1 MKNLTKEAQK
11 RRFRVSPIRWLGKTR
26 LKSRSPEVYG
36 KAIDLVDK
44 TDELLR
50 ELVGQQKAYVKE
62 LKKYAKGLSVINF
75 SNSAHR
81 FIRNQIAINKAIQKL
96 GSLFKQISGK
106 WSNIDTA
113 INADIGRTPET
124 EFEPEDSDA
133 YIEEQLQRISYMYN
147 DLCKEALF
155 GGNYW
160 RSRTTSGR
168 KFANTFKIVLNK
180 LLTVYN
186 KNLNILKTLDDVRS
200 VGDPGE
206 YLRVASAIT
215 GFDKMQDVL
224 EKGDAAFKSAWENF
238 KKPEPQPEPQ
248 PEPVKEPEQL
258 PKETPQEVAVAPT
271 VPVIITPEML
281 PEIPKPSSESIEIS
295 TEELEPIPEPKPE
308 EKKMEEGISKETV
321 AHDEFIDKITKMANE
336 NCSKVDIAMEMLNY
350 ANEIDALDNDYAMK
364 ITAIAEGIL
373 V

>member
-1 MKNLTKEAQK
+1 MKNLIKEAQK
-11 RRFRVSPIRWLGKTR
+11 RRFRISPIRWLGKTR

-36 KAIDLVDK
+36 KAIELVDK

-50 ELVGQQKAYVKE
+50 ELVGQQKIYVKE

-81 FIRNQIAINKAIQKL
+81 FIRNQIAINKAIDKL
-96 GSLFKQISGK
+96 KALFKQISGK
-106 WSNIDTA
+106 WANIDMA

-124 EFEPEDSDA
+124 EFEPDDSG
-133 YIEEQLQRISYMYN
+133 YIEEQLQRISYVYN

-186 KNLNILKTLDDVRS
+186 KNLNILKTLDDIRS

-224 EKGDAAFKSAWENF
+224 EKGDATFQTAWENF
-238 KKPEPQPEPQ
+238 KKPEIQPEQ
-248 PEPVKEPEQL
+248 
-258 PKETPQEVAVAPT
+258 KETPVEVQKEIEPATAPT

-281 PEIPKPSSESIEIS
+281 PEIPKEEPVIELPKESVEIPA
-295 TEELEPIPEPKPE
+295 EELQPETIEP
-308 EKKMEEGISKETV
+308 EKKKLEEGISKETI
-321 AHDEFIDKITKMANE
+321 AHEDFINKITKMANE
-336 NCSKVDIAMEMLNY
+336 NCSEVEIAVEMLNY
-350 ANEIDALDNDYAMK
+350 ANEIDASDNDYAMK
-364 ITAIAEGIL
+364 LTAIAEDIIE
-373 V
+373 